1 MRLTSEP
8 RSRPAIYGFGV
19 VCVAMAG
26 LLSWAA
32 GMLLHIPALLL
43 PFSVAVA
50 ASAWFGGIE
59 GGLFTTGMG
68 AVVVFGIFRGIVFSM
83 LAVPPGAPLLL
94 TYCLIG
100 VVISVAIARA
110 VRDYADL
117 QRTKANLQLAI
128 ERLSETNKSL
138 EQFAGSATD
147 ALRTPLRAIGVFAE
161 LLLARHA
168 AVLDSESKEYLRIM
182 VSSVREMNGAIDG
195 LQAYARAK
203 LPPPALLLIDSKSVL
218 RQAMR
223 NLESDILAAHATIT
237 FDDLPTVRADEEG
250 LLQVMQ
256 HLLANALQHGDGSA
270 PQIRVTAKREESE
283 WIFSLADN
291 GPGIETTDTD
301 AIFDLFQRVDAR
313 RPDGRGIGLAICRAT
328 LERFG
333 GRIWVESTPGEGSTF
348 YFALPAGTGVLTQ
361 SAGA

>member
-1 MRLTSEP
+1 V
-8 RSRPAIYGFGV
+8 AI
-19 VCVAMAG
+19 AG

-32 GMLLHIPALLL
+32 GVILHIPAMLL
-43 PFSVAVA
+43 PFTLAVA
-50 ASAWFGGIE
+50 ASAWFGGLE

-68 AVVVFGIFRGIVFSM
+68 AVVAFGIFRGIVFSM

-94 TYCLIG
+94 AYCVIG
-100 VVISVAIARA
+100 VVVSVAIARA

-117 QRTKANLQLAI
+117 QRTKANLQLVI

-138 EQFAGSATD
+138 EQFTDSATD

-168 AVLDSESKEYLRIM
+168 ALLDSESKEYLRIM

-195 LQAYARAK
+195 LQVYARAK
-203 LPPPALLLIDSKSVL
+203 LPPPALLLIDSNSVL
-218 RQAMR
+218 RLAMR
-223 NLESDILAAHATIT
+223 NLESDIAAANATIT
-237 FDDLPTVRADEEG
+237 FDDLPTVRADEDG

-256 HLLANALQHGDGSA
+256 HLLANALQHRDGPA
-270 PQIRVTAKREESE
+270 PRIKVAAKREKSE
-283 WIFSLADN
+283 WIFSLTDN
-291 GPGIETTDTD
+291 GPGIEITDTE
-301 AIFDLFQRVDAR
+301 AIFDLFQRVGAR
-313 RPDGRGIGLAICRAT
+313 TSDGRGIGLAICRAT

-348 YFALPAGTGVLTQ
+348 CFALPAGTSALTQ
-361 SAGA
+361 TAGA